1 MVPKL
6 ILLVT
11 GRGLSVLCPWIG
23 ISHKES
29 NSSPT
34 KIWAFRVS
42 SILASVGVQSH
53 LCSECSHRG
62 WIEGLSI
69 KISLLRG
76 PDRFAG
82 PHLAFIMA
90 GSLLQYKSIKVSF
103 PKNLTELTMIEA
115 TSQNHLISNFFNH
128 GRPPNYSAARSKFF
142 FTTGKYFRYLK
153 LTGCGRWTYLCG
165 ADV

>member
-1 MVPKL
+1 MSSLLGLESALSLGVE
-6 ILLVT
+6 LVT
-11 GRGLSVLCPWIG
+11 DPF
-23 ISHKES
+23 
-29 NSSPT
+29 
-34 KIWAFRVS
+34 AFQHS
-42 SILASVGVQSH
+42 EYCQDQSH

-62 WIEGLSI
+62 WIEGSSI

-82 PHLAFIMA
+82 PHLAFITT
-90 GSLLQYKSIKVSF
+90 GSLLQYKSINVSF

-142 FTTGKYFRYLK
+142 LTTGKYFRYLK